1 MSPHDAAEI
10 ARAYHER
17 WTTRD
22 FAGAAALL
30 ADTLVVE
37 VPVNRYPTAEA
48 FAAALA
54 SFGST
59 VTRVDLLAAMSTG
72 HEAMVLYDLD
82 AEALGTLRVA
92 EHFTVEDGKI
102 TRIRQV
108 HDTAA
113 VRAAGLA
120 GPAPA
125 PAPPPAAS
133 YERRLTIGAPRE
145 RVFDAVGTVD
155 GPRHWWTTIVTGSA
169 VAGGQLRFGFAGLD
183 EQIVM
188 HVDVAR
194 PPAAVSWSCM
204 AHTRD
209 EEWTGT
215 TLRFELT
222 ERGPEACELDFR
234 HSGISPELVAGGW
247 DHFLASLAAYAEH
260 GLGTPYGA

>member
-92 EHFTVEDGKI
+92 EHF
-102 TRIRQV
+102 
-108 HDTAA
+108 
-113 VRAAGLA
+113 
-120 GPAPA
+120 
-125 PAPPPAAS
+125 
-133 YERRLTIGAPRE
+133 
-145 RVFDAVGTVD
+145 DAVGTVD

-169 VAGGQLRFGFAGLD
+169 MAGGQLRFGFAGLD